1 MDFDVMKGRVI
12 LQHDRL
18 DQFMNLTGSAAR
30 SIIRIKHKKMS
41 KYGLGSTH
49 TTCLRRLFM
58 AENGLTRTQLA
69 QQCDLDKAQIT
80 RIVGEL
86 CKKGC
91 IVEESKGSGYRK
103 RIFLTDLGREIT
115 KDIYKV
121 ALEVNEYVSGSIL
134 QEDIDHFY
142 KVFEKICSG
151 LKQVERILDA
161 EESAT
166 DQLEKGEEYGKQSE

>member
-1 MDFDVMKGRVI
+1 M
-12 LQHDRL
+12 QHDRL

-30 SIIRIKHKKMS
+30 SITRIKHKKMS

-49 TTCLRRLFM
+49 TTCLRRLFL

-91 IVEESKGSGYRK
+91 IVEESK
-103 RIFLTDLGREIT
+103 
-115 KDIYKV
+115 
-121 ALEVNEYVSGSIL
+121 EYVSGSIL

-151 LKQVERILDA
+151 LKQAEQILDA
-161 EESAT
+161 EDGAA
-166 DQLEKGEEYGKQSE
+166 DPLGKGEEYGK